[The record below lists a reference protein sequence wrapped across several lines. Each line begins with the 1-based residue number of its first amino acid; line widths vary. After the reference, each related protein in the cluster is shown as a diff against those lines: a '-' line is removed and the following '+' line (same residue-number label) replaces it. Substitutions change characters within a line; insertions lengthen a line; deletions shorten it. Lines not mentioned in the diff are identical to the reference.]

1 MSIAIV
7 RVVPKRRFPLILAV
21 ILIAGYAYAS
31 TVGLTLAAFGV
42 AVIYVLSLW
51 INPRMGHGR
60 CNGTGLRRGRVF
72 TWTHHKCPRCQG
84 GRIIRRGA
92 GIWGAQ
98 HVRREHR
105 STKEARARARSEHA
119 WR

>member
-31 TVGLTLAAFGV
+31 TVGLALAAFGL

-51 INPRMGHGR
+51 INPRMRRGR
-60 CNGTGLRRGRVF
+60 CNGTGERRGVVF
-72 TWTHHKCPRCQG
+72 TWTHHKCPGCQG
-84 GRIIRRGA
+84 GRIVRRGA
-92 GIWGAQ
+92 GIWGAGHIQ
-98 HVRREHR
+98 REHAR
-105 STKEARARARSEHA
+105 GKAARAAAKSGGT